1 MSARIYAFPDRARIS
16 AEEAV
21 AHWQERAAGARKAAV
36 LLRQQ
41 LDAALAEVARCE
53 ALARLA
59 GPQDSACPER
69 RSTDAPGSPT
79 RSEGDP
85 TCA

>member
-1 MSARIYAFPDRARIS
+1 MSARIYAFPDRQRITV
-16 AEEAV
+16 EEAV
-21 AHWQERAAGARKAAV
+21 AHWQERAAGARKVAV

-59 GPQDSACPER
+59 AEKIPPCPASATTDSER
-69 RSTDAPGSPT
+69 SSLPRK
-79 RSEGDP
+79 DP
-85 TCA
+85 HP